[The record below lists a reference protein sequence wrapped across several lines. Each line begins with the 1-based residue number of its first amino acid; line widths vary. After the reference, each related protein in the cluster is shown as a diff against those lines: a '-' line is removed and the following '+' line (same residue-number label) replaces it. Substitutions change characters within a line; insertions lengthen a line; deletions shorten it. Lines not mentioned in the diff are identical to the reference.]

1 MLDFT
6 TVELHIK
13 GSFVMSTFSFKFY
26 TKKLAVR
33 KFLTNPDN
41 QVIVITAKR
50 KVSKNIIMIIRIRQI
65 VSDGPAK
72 FTHNDSD
79 KFRGSLHFRVLSES
93 FLLSLKITKY

>member
-13 GSFVMSTFSFKFY
+13 GRFVISTFSLKSY

-41 QVIVITAKR
+41 QVIVKAAKR
-50 KVSKNIIMIIRIRQI
+50 KVSKIIIMIIRIRQI

-79 KFRGSLHFRVLSES
+79 KSRGSLHFRVLSES